1 MRQVRVAAIARQAG
15 RSDHRELRPLHRP
28 RRLAGAG
35 RLLGRLVRPLQ
46 DDGPGIPAGG
56 GRDGHARAL
65 RQGRYRGAPAGVDA
79 PPYPRHSQP
88 HPVPQ
93 RPGGGAYLGCDGG
106 SRTQTLA
113 GVAGHSA
120 RCKIAWLPEPM
131 LRFYFQG
138 DTMADQQQP
147 VFNIEK
153 LFVKD
158 LSVEVPNAP
167 DIYLDRE
174 APQIDV
180 NMSTES
186 RALGEDLYHTGI
198 TVTVTAQIGDKT
210 MFLVEC
216 TQAGIFRIQNVPQ
229 DQLPMVLGIG
239 CPNIV
244 FPYLRE
250 TVSDV
255 VIALLRLFQPHQI
268 GIEIFLFRP
277 GRAVDALQHLV
288 LRIAA

>member
-1 MRQVRVAAIARQAG
+1 
-15 RSDHRELRPLHRP
+15 
-28 RRLAGAG
+28 
-35 RLLGRLVRPLQ
+35 
-46 DDGPGIPAGG
+46 
-56 GRDGHARAL
+56 
-65 RQGRYRGAPAGVDA
+65 
-79 PPYPRHSQP
+79 
-88 HPVPQ
+88 
-93 RPGGGAYLGCDGG
+93 
-106 SRTQTLA
+106 
-113 GVAGHSA
+113 
-120 RCKIAWLPEPM
+120 
-131 LRFYFQG
+131 
-138 DTMADQQQP
+138 MADAQQP

-167 DIYLDRE
+167 AIYLERE

-186 RALGEDLYHTGI
+186 RPLGEDLYHTSI
-198 TVTVTAQIGDKT
+198 TVTVTAKIGEKT

-216 TQAGIFRIQNVPQ
+216 TQAGIFRIQHLPQ

-255 VIALLRLFQPHQI
+255 VIRAGFPPLLLNPVNFEALFVQQQQQ
-268 GIEIFLFRP
+268 
-277 GRAVDALQHLV
+277 AQQQQ
-288 LRIAA
+288 AAPAAQTH